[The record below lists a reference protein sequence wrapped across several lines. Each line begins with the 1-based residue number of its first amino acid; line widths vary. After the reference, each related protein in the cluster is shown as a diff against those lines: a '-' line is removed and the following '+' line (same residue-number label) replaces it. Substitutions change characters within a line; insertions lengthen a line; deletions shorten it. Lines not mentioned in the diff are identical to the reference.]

1 MSDLYNDQT
10 YEAILNRMLA
20 RIPDEYDKRE
30 SSLIWDTQASTA
42 NEILLLY
49 VELKTLIANSYGD
62 TAEREFL
69 IYLCGDRGI
78 IPESATNA
86 ILKGEFTPTN
96 IDVTG
101 QRFNIGEMNYTVIA
115 PINGEAGSYTV
126 QCEEVGTIGNQ
137 YLGDM
142 IPMNYIDGLETAEL
156 TEVLIPG
163 EDEETTDHLR
173 QRYLDSFNEKAFA
186 GNKAA
191 YLALVRAIDGV
202 GDVKVTR
209 VWNGD
214 INPASMIPSDAVTTW
229 YNGLSVTGEV
239 KAWIDAVY
247 AAALA
252 KKLTVGGTVLITIID
267 SDDYGVASST
277 LVETVQNAID
287 PESDAGEGE
296 GLAPIGHVVTVQS
309 ASGVTINVTTDITF
323 EQGYSWSNLGTAI
336 TKAVSDYLLELR
348 TYWANGSNT
357 VVRIAQIE
365 SRILAITGV
374 ADIADTEINGEAS
387 NLTLGEYEIPVMGGV
402 SP

>member
-115 PINGEAGSYTV
+115 PIDGEAGSYTV

-214 INPASMIPSDAVTTW
+214 INPASMIPTDAVTTW

-252 KKLTVGGTVLITIID
+252 KKLTVGGTVLITIVD

-277 LVETVQNAID
+277 LVQTVQNAID

>member
-115 PINGEAGSYTV
+115 PIDGEAGSYTV

-214 INPASMIPSDAVTTW
+214 INPAFMIPTNAVTTW

-252 KKLTVGGTVLITIID
+252 KKLTVGGTVLITIVD

-277 LVETVQNAID
+277 LVQTVQNAID

-374 ADIADTEINGEAS
+374 ADIADNEINGEAS

>member
-49 VELKTLIANSYGD
+49 VELKTMIANSYGD

-115 PINGEAGSYTV
+115 PIDGEAGSYTV

-214 INPASMIPSDAVTTW
+214 INPASMIPTDAVTTW

-277 LVETVQNAID
+277 LVQTVQNAID

>member
-115 PINGEAGSYTV
+115 PIDGEAGSYTV

-214 INPASMIPSDAVTTW
+214 INPASMIPTDAVTTW

-252 KKLTVGGTVLITIID
+252 KKLTVGGTVLITIVD

-277 LVETVQNAID
+277 LVQTVQNAID

-374 ADIADTEINGEAS
+374 ADIADTEINGEVS

>member
-115 PINGEAGSYTV
+115 PIDGEAGSYTV

-137 YLGDM
+137 YLGDI

-214 INPASMIPSDAVTTW
+214 INPASMIPTDAVTTW

-252 KKLTVGGTVLITIID
+252 KKLTVGGTVLITIVD

-277 LVETVQNAID
+277 LVQTVQNAID

>member
-86 ILKGEFTPTN
+86 ILKGEFTPTS

-115 PINGEAGSYTV
+115 PIDGEPGSYTV

-214 INPASMIPSDAVTTW
+214 INPASMIPTDAVTTW

-252 KKLTVGGTVLITIID
+252 KKLTVGGTVLITIVD

-277 LVETVQNAID
+277 LVQTVQNAID

-296 GLAPIGHVVTVQS
+296 GLVPIGHVVTVQS

>member
-1 MSDLYNDQT
+1 MYEAVT
-10 YEAILNRMLA
+10 YEVLLQRMLD
-20 RIPDEYDKRE
+20 RVSDKLDKRPGAV
-30 SSLIWDTQASTA
+30 IWDTHSPTA
-42 NEILLLY
+42 IELEVLY
-49 VELKTLIANSYGD
+49 IELDQIYKETFGD
-62 TAEREFL
+62 TASREFL
-69 IYLCGDRGI
+69 ILRAKERGLS
-78 IPESATNA
+78 PQAASSAV
-86 ILKGEFTPTN
+86 LKGVFTPST
-96 IDVTG
+96 IDVLG
-101 QRFNIGEMNYTVIA
+101 KRFNLDKLNYTVTAKISDGVYQVICETA
-115 PINGEAGSYTV
+115 GE
-126 QCEEVGTIGNQ
+126 IGNQ
-137 YLGDM
+137 YLGTL
-142 IPMNYIDGLETAEL
+142 IPIDYIDGLETAEM
-156 TEVLIPG
+156 TEVLVPG
-163 EDEETTDHLR
+163 EDEEETEHLR
-173 QRYLDSFNEKAFA
+173 QRYFDSFNEKAFA

-214 INPASMIPSDAVTTW
+214 IHPADMIPTDAVTTW

-239 KAWIDAVY
+239 KTWIDAVY
-247 AAALA
+247 TAALL
-252 KKLTVGGTVLITIID
+252 KKLTVGGTVLITITD

-277 LVETVQNAID
+277 LVQTVQNAID

-309 ASGVTINVTTDITF
+309 ASGVTVNVTTDITF

-374 ADIADTEINGEAS
+374 ADIADTEINDEAF

-402 SP
+402 SS

>member
-115 PINGEAGSYTV
+115 PIDGEAGSYTV

-214 INPASMIPSDAVTTW
+214 INPASMIPTDAVTTW

-277 LVETVQNAID
+277 LVQTVQNAID

-387 NLTLGEYEIPVMGGV
+387 NLTLGEYEIPVIGGV

>member
-115 PINGEAGSYTV
+115 PIDGEAGSYTV

-214 INPASMIPSDAVTTW
+214 INPASMIPTDAVATW

-252 KKLTVGGTVLITIID
+252 KKLTVGGTVLITIVD

-277 LVETVQNAID
+277 LVQTVQNAID

>member
-115 PINGEAGSYTV
+115 PIDGEAGSYTV

-214 INPASMIPSDAVTTW
+214 INPAFMIPTNAVTTW

-252 KKLTVGGTVLITIID
+252 KKLTVGGTVLITIVD

-277 LVETVQNAID
+277 LVQTVQNAID

>member
-115 PINGEAGSYTV
+115 PIDGEAGSYTV

-214 INPASMIPSDAVTTW
+214 INPASMIPTDAVTTW

-252 KKLTVGGTVLITIID
+252 KKLTVGGTVLITIVD

>member
-115 PINGEAGSYTV
+115 PIDGEAGSYTV

-214 INPASMIPSDAVTTW
+214 INPASMIPTDAVTTW

-252 KKLTVGGTVLITIID
+252 KKLTVGGTVLITIVD

-277 LVETVQNAID
+277 LVQTVQNAID

-309 ASGVTINVTTDITF
+309 ASGVTVNVTTDITF

>member
-115 PINGEAGSYTV
+115 PIDGEAGSYTV

-214 INPASMIPSDAVTTW
+214 INPASMIPTDAVTTW

-277 LVETVQNAID
+277 LVQTVQNAID

>member
-1 MSDLYNDQT
+1 MYEAVT
-10 YEAILNRMLA
+10 YEVLLQRMLD
-20 RIPDEYDKRE
+20 RVSDKLDKRPGAV
-30 SSLIWDTQASTA
+30 IWDTHSPTA
-42 NEILLLY
+42 IELEVLY
-49 VELKTLIANSYGD
+49 IELDQIYKETFGD
-62 TAEREFL
+62 TASREFL
-69 IYLCGDRGI
+69 ILRAKERGLS
-78 IPESATNA
+78 PQAASSAV
-86 ILKGEFTPTN
+86 LKGVFTPST
-96 IDVTG
+96 IDVLG
-101 QRFNIGEMNYTVIA
+101 KRFNLDKLNYTVTAKISDGVYQVICETA
-115 PINGEAGSYTV
+115 GE
-126 QCEEVGTIGNQ
+126 IGNQ
-137 YLGDM
+137 YLGTL
-142 IPMNYIDGLETAEL
+142 IPIDYIDGLETAEM
-156 TEVLIPG
+156 TEVLVPG
-163 EDEETTDHLR
+163 EDEEETEHLR
-173 QRYLDSFNEKAFA
+173 QRYFDSFNEKAFA

-214 INPASMIPSDAVTTW
+214 VHPADMIPTDAVTTW

-239 KAWIDAVY
+239 KTWIDAVY
-247 AAALA
+247 TAALL
-252 KKLTVGGTVLITIID
+252 KKLTVGGTVLITITD

-277 LVETVQNAID
+277 LVQTVQNAID

-309 ASGVTINVTTDITF
+309 ASGVTVNVTTDITF

-374 ADIADTEINGEAS
+374 ADIADTEINDEAF

-402 SP
+402 SS

>member
-115 PINGEAGSYTV
+115 PIDGEAGSYTV

-202 GDVKVTR
+202 GDVKVKR

-214 INPASMIPSDAVTTW
+214 INPASMIPTDAVTTW

-252 KKLTVGGTVLITIID
+252 KKLTVGGTVLITIVD

-277 LVETVQNAID
+277 LVQTVQNAID

-296 GLAPIGHVVTVQS
+296 GLAPIGHVVTVHS

-336 TKAVSDYLLELR
+336 TKAVRAYLLELR
-348 TYWANGSNT
+348 TYWANGL
-357 VVRIAQIE
+357 R
-365 SRILAITGV
+365 
-374 ADIADTEINGEAS
+374 
-387 NLTLGEYEIPVMGGV
+387 P
-402 SP
+402 

>member
-30 SSLIWDTQASTA
+30 TSLIWDTQASTA

-115 PINGEAGSYTV
+115 PIDGEAGSYTV

-214 INPASMIPSDAVTTW
+214 INPASMIPTDAVTTW

-252 KKLTVGGTVLITIID
+252 KKLTVGGTVLITIVD

-277 LVETVQNAID
+277 LVQTVQNAID